1 MHNQNHSGVAGRNFI
16 TNILQ
21 ILHSSV
27 KFFNYRKRIR
37 KKMALLCTEGVI
49 CNATE
54 RTVGFIGHLI
64 QLSRQ
69 YGIYRVVNT

>member
-1 MHNQNHSGVAGRNFI
+1 MHNQNQSGVAGRNFI

-21 ILHSSV
+21 TVVVSFLIIERE
-27 KFFNYRKRIR
+27 YE
-37 KKMALLCTEGVI
+37 KMALLCTEGVI

>member
-1 MHNQNHSGVAGRNFI
+1 MHNQNQSGVAGRNFI
-16 TNILQ
+16 TNILPTVVVSFL
-21 ILHSSV
+21 IIERE
-27 KFFNYRKRIR
+27 YE

>member
-1 MHNQNHSGVAGRNFI
+1 
-16 TNILQ
+16 
-21 ILHSSV
+21 
-27 KFFNYRKRIR
+27 
-37 KKMALLCTEGVI
+37 MALLCTEGVI

>member
-1 MHNQNHSGVAGRNFI
+1 MHNQNQSGVAGRNFI

-21 ILHSSV
+21 TVVLS
-27 KFFNYRKRIR
+27 FFNYRKRIR

>member
-1 MHNQNHSGVAGRNFI
+1 MHNQNQSGVAGRNFI

-21 ILHSSV
+21 TVVLSFLIIERE
-27 KFFNYRKRIR
+27 YE

>member
-1 MHNQNHSGVAGRNFI
+1 MHNQNQSGVAGRNFI

-21 ILHSSV
+21 TVVLSFLIIEREYE
-27 KFFNYRKRIR
+27 KN
-37 KKMALLCTEGVI
+37 MALLCTEGVI